1 MVMETP
7 VQDKPKV
14 EGELPSPHKG
24 GAGEEVTPGKG
35 EGAVVWRGGLQ
46 FEGIAP
52 SGQRLILDS
61 APEAGG
67 TGAGL
72 RPVEL
77 VLLALAGCTAMDV
90 ISILRKKRQ
99 EVTGFEVRVR
109 GERAQEHPRVYTHI
123 TLEYIVR
130 GRNIS
135 PEAVARAIT
144 LSEEKYCSV
153 HAMLRP
159 SVPIECGFRIEEDG
173 G

>member
-1 MVMETP
+1 MVMQTQ
-7 VQDKPKV
+7 VQDKP
-14 EGELPSPHKG
+14 EMSTSP
-24 GAGEEVTPGKG
+24 VGKG
-35 EGAVVWRGGLQ
+35 EAAVVWRGGLQ

-52 SGQRLILDS
+52 SGHRLILDS
-61 APEAGG
+61 APEVGG
-67 TGAGL
+67 TDAGL
-72 RPVEL
+72 RPMEL

-99 EVTGFEVRVR
+99 DVTGFEVRVR
-109 GERAQEHPRVYTHI
+109 SERAQEHPKVYTHI

-159 SVPIECGFRIEEDG
+159 SVPIEYGFRIEEDG
-173 G
+173 EQGMEDGG

>member
-1 MVMETP
+1 MVAETQ

-14 EGELPSPHKG
+14 ESERPSSHKG
-24 GAGEEVTPGKG
+24 EA
-35 EGAVVWRGGLQ
+35 AVVWRGGMQ

-52 SGQRLILDS
+52 SGHRLILDS
-61 APEAGG
+61 APEVGG
-67 TGAGL
+67 TDAGL

-99 EVTGFEVRVR
+99 DVTGFEVRVR
-109 GERAQEHPRVYTHI
+109 SERAQEHPKVYTHI
-123 TLEYIVR
+123 ALEYIVR

-144 LSEEKYCSV
+144 LSKEKYCSV
-153 HAMLRP
+153 HAMLRS
-159 SVPIECGFRIEEDG
+159 SVPIKCTFRIEDDG
-173 G
+173 QQTTDNGR